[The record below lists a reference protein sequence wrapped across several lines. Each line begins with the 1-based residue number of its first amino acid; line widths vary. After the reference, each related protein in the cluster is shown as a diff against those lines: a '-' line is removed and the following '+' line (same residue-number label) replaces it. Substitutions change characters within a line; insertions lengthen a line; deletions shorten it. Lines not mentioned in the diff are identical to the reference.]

1 MKGTS
6 TPVWT
11 IVGIIAVRYVFL
23 PIIGVVVV
31 QGAIKFGLVQPDPL
45 YQFVLLLQ
53 YALPPAMNIGNIFT
67 NSTNLNCFQI
77 VIFILPSGTCR
88 NYGPVVWIWW

>member
-1 MKGTS
+1 VNGSGLKGTS

-11 IVGIIAVRYVFL
+11 IVGIIAVRYIFL

-31 QGAIKFGLVQPDPL
+31 QGAIKLGLVQADPL

-53 YALPPAMNIGNIFT
+53 YAVPPAMNIGNLI
-67 NSTNLNCFQI
+67 
-77 VIFILPSGTCR
+77 TCS
-88 NYGPVVWIWW
+88 Y